1 MALPAADDSEWPD
14 DEPGAVAPV
23 VALRD
28 LSRAR
33 RRNRAAGV
41 DVFQGFYQA
50 YVTAFGCGVAVL
62 LASDAIGDV
71 RVDNAQLHDIVTR
84 GPGLIGLA
92 VAVVLAIG
100 VRSGSRGG
108 PLVLPAADVRHVLL
122 APVPRS
128 YALRGPS
135 VHQLRFSAFA
145 GLVAGAGL
153 GVLAS
158 HRLPGGLPGWIA
170 AGAGVGALVG
180 ATAAGLGLIL
190 SGRRMPSWTGLVV
203 GAGLLGWSGID
214 VAVGHVTSPMGL
226 IGELALTPVRFHP
239 AALAVIAITVLV
251 AVAGVA
257 GIGGMSLEQ
266 AERRATLASQ
276 IRFALTLQDLRTVVL
291 LRRQLSQEQSRP
303 RPWVRLGA
311 MAGGRRVVW
320 RRDLRGLT
328 RWPGVRL
335 ARLVVLGA
343 IAGAA
348 LVGTWAGTTP
358 LIVVAAL
365 ALFLAALD
373 ALEPLAQ
380 DIDHPDLPA
389 STPVVAGELRLAHAP
404 VPFIVMVLVAAVGWA
419 TSVVMATAG
428 LLPMHLALT
437 VGPALIL
444 PAALLGFVGGM
455 TSVVMEPPTGGGDLL
470 PAEIAGVKLVVRA
483 IWSPALV
490 IIGLTPLLIA
500 RGAFR
505 HHMAPGPAAASGS
518 ILPLMAGVLGL
529 GWLRFREDLHEYLK
543 PQLPASPASAG
554 GAPTKTET

>member
-1 MALPAADDSEWPD
+1 MALPATYEDDD
-14 DEPGAVAPV
+14 VAPV

-62 LASDAIGDV
+62 LSSDAIGDV
-71 RVDNAQLHDIVTR
+71 RVDSGQLREVVTR
-84 GPGLIGLA
+84 GPGVVGL
-92 VAVVLAIG
+92 VIAVVLAIG

-128 YALRGPS
+128 NALRGPA
-135 VHQLRFSAFA
+135 VHQLRFSAFV

-158 HRLPGGLPGWIA
+158 HRLPGGLPGWA
-170 AGAGVGALVG
+170 ASAAGVGAIVG
-180 ATAAGLGLIL
+180 AAAAGLGLVM
-190 SGRRMPSWTGLVV
+190 SGRRMPSWSGLPL
-203 GAGLLGWSGID
+203 GAALLAWSGVD
-214 VAVGHVTSPMGL
+214 VVTHRVTSPMGL
-226 IGELALTPVRFHP
+226 LGQLALTPVRFHP
-239 AALAVIAITVLV
+239 VALVVIAITVLV
-251 AVAGVA
+251 AGVGVL

-303 RPWVRLGA
+303 RPWVRLGS
-311 MAGGRRVVW
+311 MAHGRHVVW

-328 RWPGVRL
+328 RWPAVRL

-343 IAGAA
+343 VAGAA

-358 LIVVAAL
+358 LLVVAAL

-380 DIDHPDLPA
+380 DIDHPDLPS
-389 STPVVAGELRLAHAP
+389 STPAVPGELRIAHVP
-404 VPFIVMVLVAAVGWA
+404 VPFIVMLLVATVGWA
-419 TSVVMATAG
+419 TSVVMAAAG

-437 VGPALIL
+437 VGPVLIL
-444 PAALLGFVGGM
+444 PAALLGLVGGL
-455 TSVVMEPPTGGGDLL
+455 TSVVMEPGSGSSGMLL

-490 IIGLTPLLIA
+490 VIGLTPLLIA

-505 HHMAPGPAAASGS
+505 HNLSPGSAAASGS
-518 ILPLMAGVLGL
+518 VLPLMAGILGL
-529 GWLRFREDLHEYLK
+529 GWLRFREQLHEYMNPQIPAK
-543 PQLPASPASAG
+543 PSAAG
-554 GAPTKTET
+554 EAEPKTEA